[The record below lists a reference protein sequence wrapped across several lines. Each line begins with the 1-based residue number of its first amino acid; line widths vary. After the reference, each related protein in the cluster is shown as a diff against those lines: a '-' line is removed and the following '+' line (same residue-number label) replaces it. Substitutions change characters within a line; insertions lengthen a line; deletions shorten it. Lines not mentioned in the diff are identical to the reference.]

1 MLTTSPLEK
10 KGQPFFFLAPEKE
23 YKTIFIVRKHE
34 MPIDTELT
42 TELQTCLTLWYS
54 LNVVLLY
61 DAHLDS
67 VVFFFLSSFIPN
79 TQSGWPYIL
88 VIYLLD
94 LIIGWG
100 QAAQFFSIQLS

>member
-1 MLTTSPLEK
+1 
-10 KGQPFFFLAPEKE
+10 
-23 YKTIFIVRKHE
+23 

-42 TELQTCLTLWYS
+42 TELRTCLTLWYS
-54 LNVVLLY
+54 LNVVLLD
-61 DAHLDS
+61 DAHLDG
-67 VVFFFLSSFIPN
+67 VVFFVFLSSLIPN

-100 QAAQFFSIQLS
+100 QAAQFFSIQLT